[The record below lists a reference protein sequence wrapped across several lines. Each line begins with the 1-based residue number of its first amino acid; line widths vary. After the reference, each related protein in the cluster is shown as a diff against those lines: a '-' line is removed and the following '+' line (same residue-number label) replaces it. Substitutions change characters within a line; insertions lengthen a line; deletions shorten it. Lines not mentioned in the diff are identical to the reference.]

1 MPLAHGVRSRTQII
15 VGTSSSSI
23 ATTVKTAS
31 SSEITIDW
39 YSASS
44 ATRFVH
50 ACSGA
55 PAGDQ
60 VAGGEVG
67 HRVQREQEEQPERH
81 PQRRAK
87 DLAAQRGAPH
97 RSHLAVRRTSA
108 L

>member
-1 MPLAHGVRSRTQII
+1 MPLAHGARSRTQII
-15 VGTSSSSI
+15 VGTSTSSI

-31 SSEITIDW
+31 SKRDHDRLIQRVVGDQVLPRLHG
-39 YSASS
+39 A
-44 ATRFVH
+44 A
-50 ACSGA
+50 AC
-55 PAGDQ
+55 DQ

-87 DLAAQRGAPH
+87 DLAAHRRAPH
-97 RSHLAVRRTSA
+97 LSHLAVRLTSA